1 MARILIAHHDM
12 SQRMLFQNVLTRE
25 GHEVLCASS
34 YTAAME
40 IAQDSPVQ
48 LVFLS
53 LWLSGIT
60 GVDLA
65 HSLRTLDDTLPLVV
79 LLVYFDPRRNLLNAL
94 NVKSIMSPFDVKK
107 IIGTTERY
115 LRPIV
120 LAP

>member
-12 SQRMLFQNVLTRE
+12 SQRMLFQNVLSRE
-25 GHEVLCASS
+25 GHEVLCTSD
-34 YTAAME
+34 YTTAMGIVQQE
-40 IAQDSPVQ
+40 PVQ

-65 HSLRTLDDTLPLVV
+65 HSLRTLDETLPLVV

-94 NVKSIMSPFDVKK
+94 NVKSLMSPFDVKK
-107 IIGTTERY
+107 IVTTTERY
-115 LRPIV
+115 LRPMV
-120 LAP
+120 LEP